1 MSCFFSSRRRHTRC
15 AIVTG
20 VQTCALPL
28 LAAATSIRDH
38 TGWRERCEGC
48 EVTRRNAID
57 NPPVPFG
64 VEREELGAALKKF
77 ANLHEDAGFP
87 LAGVLVRHRAADR
100 KSDVSGMSVSFRV
113 ELGGCSKITQKKN
126 KLQNNIQSDEYIK
139 HTNTY

>member
-48 EVTRRNAID
+48 EVTRRKAID

-64 VEREELGAALKKF
+64 VERKELGAALKKF
-77 ANLHEDAGFP
+77 ANLHADVGFP
-87 LAGVLVRHRAADR
+87 LAAELVRHRAAVDQE
-100 KSDVSGMSVSFRV
+100 FAL
-113 ELGGCSKITQKKN
+113 LGRGLLHIRDSRILRQATRAHPPGKAPCREEGGQTVLEQ
-126 KLQNNIQSDEYIK
+126 
-139 HTNTY
+139 